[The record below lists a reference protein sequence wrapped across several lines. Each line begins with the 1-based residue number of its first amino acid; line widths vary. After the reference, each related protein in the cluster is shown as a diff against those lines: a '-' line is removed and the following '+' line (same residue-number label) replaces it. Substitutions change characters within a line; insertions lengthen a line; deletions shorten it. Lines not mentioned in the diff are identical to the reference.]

1 MIDLD
6 ALVQKFRTLYGTEP
20 RLFRAPGRVN
30 LIGEHTDYN
39 DGFVLPMAINHG
51 TVVAA
56 AKRADRR
63 VHVHSLNLRES
74 AEFDLDR
81 PGPRKRGIWLDYVE
95 GVAQALLGRGLK
107 LAGADLALT
116 SDVPIGGGLSSSAA
130 LEMSVGTAL
139 TGISGEEIDRIALAL
154 AGQEAEH
161 KYVGMKCGIMDQ
173 FIASLGKAGHALLI
187 DCRKLEGTLVPLGV
201 QDMTVVVCDSR
212 VKHALASSEYNARRA
227 ECEQGVAMLRELLP
241 EIRALRDVRLSVF
254 ERLQERLPEVVR
266 RRCRHVVS
274 ENERTLSAVRA
285 LQAGDV
291 EEFGRLMAASHQSLR
306 DDYEVSCRELDILV
320 ESAQSVPGVAGA
332 GMTGGG
338 FGGCTVNLVHKD
350 ATERFRETVTR
361 EYLGK
366 TGQEPLI
373 LPVESSDCATEISSS
388 ELHE

>member
-1 MIDLD
+1 MIDLN

-63 VHVHSLNLRES
+63 VRVHSLNYNQS

-81 PGPRKRGIWLDYVE
+81 PGARKRGIWLDYVE

-116 SDVPIGGGLSSSAA
+116 SDIPIGGGLSSSAA
-130 LEMSVGTAL
+130 LEISVGTAL
-139 TGISGEEIDRIALAL
+139 TGISGEEIGRITLAL

-161 KYVGMKCGIMDQ
+161 NYVGMKCGIMDQ

-227 ECEQGVAMLRELLP
+227 ECEQGVAMLREDLP

-254 ERLQERLPEVVR
+254 ERFQERLPEVVR

-306 DDYEVSCRELDILV
+306 DDYEVSCKELDILV

-332 GMTGGG
+332 RMTGGG
-338 FGGCTVNLVHKD
+338 FGGCTVNLVRKD
-350 ATERFRETVTR
+350 SLERFRETVTR

-366 TGQEPLI
+366 TGQEPLV
-373 LPVESSDCATEISSS
+373 LPVESSDCAAEILGRKS
-388 ELHE
+388 HE